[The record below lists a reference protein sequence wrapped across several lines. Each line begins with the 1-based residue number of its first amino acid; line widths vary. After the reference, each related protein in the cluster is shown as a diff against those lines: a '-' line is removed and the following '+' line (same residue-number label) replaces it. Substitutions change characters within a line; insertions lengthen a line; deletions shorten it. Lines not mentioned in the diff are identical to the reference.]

1 MKFFGRLL
9 DIFFPEDFTCDICGR
24 EVFGGERFCKT
35 CKPTVIFND
44 GETCP
49 VCGRKTRVS
58 ELCMEC
64 KSFAPSF
71 DKAVS
76 AFVYDGGVKKLVV
89 GYKNGKSYLK
99 EYFADRLYEKC
110 KAFTDIDCVCYI
122 PMLPAA
128 QRKRGYNQAQ
138 LLAAALSK
146 RLGVP
151 LLKDGLVK
159 TKKTDQQKFLTKKE
173 RLLNLTG
180 SMRADAN
187 LVKGKTI
194 LLVDDV
200 LTTGATAEAA
210 TVELKRRGA
219 VKVYFAA
226 VASVELKGQP

>member
-1 MKFFGRLL
+1 MKFFSRLL

-64 KSFAPSF
+64 KSYAPSF

-76 AFVYDGGVKKLVV
+76 AFVYEGGVKKLII

-110 KAFTDIDCVCYI
+110 KQLGDIDCICYV

-128 QRKRGYNQAQ
+128 KRKRGYNQAQ

-151 LLKDGLVK
+151 LLKDGLK
-159 TKKTDQQKFLTKKE
+159 KIRKTDQQKLLTKKD
-173 RLLNLTG
+173 RLSNLTG
-180 SMRADAN
+180 SIRADSQK
-187 LVKGKTI
+187 VMGKTI

-210 TVELKRRGA
+210 TVELKKRGA
-219 VKVYFAA
+219 VKVYFAT
-226 VASVELKGQP
+226 VASVELRQQP